1 MKRFVIPF
9 LAMLL
14 TQQTALAEPA
24 SPSAEAPPKSNKT
37 ASLVVNG
44 KPITDEIFFAYRGEQ
59 ARARPELARGMNEQQ
74 QVRLLNQLLN
84 VTLLSQQAEK
94 LKLDKKPLVAAAL
107 DVTRMNTLAEI
118 MIGDYLKEHPL
129 TSAEIEQ
136 AYQEVY
142 VGNPATEY
150 HVSHILTKDKESA
163 EKAIGEL
170 KAGKPFADVAKAYSS
185 DPSAAEGGD
194 LGWLGSDALSGP
206 IGASVTSL
214 KKGEYS
220 PEPVKS
226 DFGWHVFL
234 LQDSRQLPTPK
245 LAEVRDTIVTRLKKE
260 KLGKWI
266 GELREQADIQTPM
279 HKEITEKLKKRAGE
293 TPKQD

>member
-1 MKRFVIPF
+1 MKRYAIPF
-9 LAMLL
+9 IALLL
-14 TQQTALAEPA
+14 TQQSTRAEQTSPA
-24 SPSAEAPPKSNKT
+24 ATPPKPNKI
-37 ASLVVNG
+37 ASLIING
-44 KPITDEIFFAYRGEQ
+44 KPITDEIFFAYRSEQ
-59 ARARPELARGMNEQQ
+59 ARTRPELARGMSEQQ
-74 QVRLLNQLLN
+74 QIRLLNQLLN
-84 VTLLSQQAEK
+84 IALLSQQAEK
-94 LKLDKKPLVAAAL
+94 LKLDQKPLVAAAL

-136 AYQEVY
+136 AYQEIY
-142 VGNPATEY
+142 VGHPASEY
-150 HVSHILTKDKESA
+150 HVSHILTKDKASA
-163 EKAIGEL
+163 ERAIGEL
-170 KAGKPFADVAKAYSS
+170 KAGKSFADVAKHYSS

-206 IGASVTSL
+206 TGASVTSL
-214 KKGEYS
+214 KKGEFS

-279 HKEITEKLKKRAGE
+279 HKEITEKLKQRANE

>member
-1 MKRFVIPF
+1 MKRFVIP
-9 LAMLL
+9 LTALLL
-14 TQQTALAEPA
+14 TQQSVLAEQA
-24 SPSAEAPPKSNKT
+24 SPAAEAPKSNKT
-37 ASLVVNG
+37 ASLVING
-44 KPITDEIFFAYRGEQ
+44 KPITDEIFFAYRSEQ
-59 ARARPELARGMNEQQ
+59 ARTRPELARGMNEQQ

-84 VTLLSQQAEK
+84 ITLLSQQAEK

-129 TSAEIEQ
+129 TEAEIEQ

-150 HVSHILTKDKESA
+150 HVSHILSKDKESA

-170 KAGKPFADVAKAYSS
+170 KAGKSFAEVAKRYSS

-279 HKEITEKLKKRAGE
+279 HKEITEKLKQRAGE
-293 TPKQD
+293 KPARD